1 MTNKEF
7 TNVITSLSEILAMI
21 SVLYDQFDS
30 NSPNKNTL
38 ELCRETLYETI
49 TNLIEDRFKD
59 TI

>member
-21 SVLYDQFDS
+21 SVLYDQCDS

-38 ELCRETLYETI
+38 ELCKETLYETI